1 MATKP
6 LRKYIIC
13 SSQRSGS
20 KLYCQLLKMTGV
32 LGAPSEFLV
41 LSKVEARAAEAGE
54 NDLARIVLGRLAEKA
69 SPSGIAGV
77 KLHFHEFSALTGR
90 VPLESFGGFDVWVYI
105 DRRDRAAQ
113 AVSLATAWQT
123 NQFSSRKEATG
134 EAAYSFEL
142 ISKAVDRLD
151 EDKIGWRRY
160 FDAHDIRPHGVI
172 YEDVMDEPERSVSI
186 VLDAFGVAA
195 ENPIRLADV
204 RSEIQRT
211 DETREWAERYRAER
225 IHRGM
230 DPI

>member
-6 LRKYIIC
+6 LRKYIVC

-41 LSKVEARAAEAGE
+41 LSKVEARAVEAGE
-54 NDLARIVLGRLAEKA
+54 DDLARIVLGRLEEKA
-69 SPSGIAGV
+69 SPSGISGV
-77 KLHFHEFSALTGR
+77 KLHFHEFSTLTGR
-90 VPLESFGGFDVWVYI
+90 VPLDSFGGFDLWVYI

-134 EAAYSFEL
+134 TASYSFEL
-142 ISKAVDRLD
+142 ISKAVDRLE
-151 EDKIGWRRY
+151 EDKVGWRRY
-160 FDAHDIRPHGVI
+160 FDENGVRPHTVI
-172 YEDVMDEPERSVSI
+172 YEDIMAGPEPAVSV
-186 VLDAFGVAA
+186 VLDEFGVTA
-195 ENPIRLADV
+195 ERPVRLADV

-211 DETREWAERYRAER
+211 DESREWAERYRAER
-225 IHRGM
+225 IRQGLG
-230 DPI
+230 PI

>member
-90 VPLESFGGFDVWVYI
+90 VPLESFGGFDVWL
-105 DRRDRAAQ
+105 DEGA
-113 AVSLATAWQT
+113 S
-123 NQFSSRKEATG
+123 G
-134 EAAYSFEL
+134 
-142 ISKAVDRLD
+142 RLD
-151 EDKIGWRRY
+151 LTSNHGALNVPLAEVGARDVVLEAGGLERR
-160 FDAHDIRPHGVI
+160 IRVFRLP
-172 YEDVMDEPERSVSI
+172 D
-186 VLDAFGVAA
+186 
-195 ENPIRLADV
+195 ENPHREMRQTV
-204 RSEIQRT
+204 RVPLGASGDNPLWICVTTEDGFQA
-211 DETREWAERYRAER
+211 WSS
-225 IHRGM
+225 
-230 DPI
+230 PIFVFR